1 MSGRAS
7 RRFASGRLVRAA
19 FGVGALFLLSTS
31 PSDHLFPPPAEA
43 AASPGGSPG
52 TTLSAEERG
61 IERLMLGRESLDAR
75 RWEEGERLFREA
87 SDDIP
92 LMADYAFFWI
102 GESAARREAWSAAAD
117 AFGRAVQ
124 ARPDGVLSADAR
136 FQTAESLERAGR
148 GRDAQEAYDS
158 FLNRHP
164 NHPHTAKALLS
175 SARIAAESGRF
186 AAAGERVKKIRVM
199 FPLSPEEREAAI
211 LARRLSASGIDPAL
225 GGPDRL
231 ARARRLFDQKR
242 YPAAAE
248 EFLSLLKDLPSETA
262 LRLAARS
269 QFARGRYSEA
279 ASLFDRWV
287 KRAST
292 PEVRAEGRW
301 WVMRAY
307 GRIDRLDKVD
317 LVLAAFADEEKDTV
331 WYGRALILRGKL
343 QLDEGNREEARSSF
357 RRAAEEFPEDEMIE
371 EALWYWGWAE
381 YEAGAMDAAR
391 SAWKKLTAEFPRSTL
406 AARAAYWTGRAA
418 ERRGDIDAARGDYRR
433 VVRMGP
439 SYYGFLAEE
448 RLKRRTAADAN
459 PAEWGRTTPARDVGS
474 GEDWANAQI
483 PERLRGTD
491 SIRRAQIL
499 LKLGLQGEARREL
512 ARANR
517 GCGGEVRCIVAV
529 NDLLIE
535 AGDFRS
541 AVLAFEGRSD
551 LGSLPE
557 PARRQFFPKAYWEDL
572 KRFADREEIDPYLV
586 LAVVREESRF
596 DPQAVS
602 RAGALGLMQIMP
614 QTGRR
619 IMRQRAEASGSL
631 RRPEKN
637 LDLGTWYLARLRK
650 RYAGDVVFSLASYN
664 AGPGAVD
671 RWARRFG
678 TVERDEFV
686 ERIPYR
692 ETREYVK
699 RVMTSYAWYQATYAD
714 GRPPGN
720 MFSATA
726 FKKGRD

>member
-1 MSGRAS
+1 MLFVGVPARAS
-7 RRFASGRLVRAA
+7 SSGADGVDVRGA
-19 FGVGALFLLSTS
+19 GTGALST
-31 PSDHLFPPPAEA
+31 
-43 AASPGGSPG
+43 
-52 TTLSAEERG
+52 EERG
-61 IERLMLGRESLDAR
+61 TARLLLGRQSLEAR
-75 RWEEGERLFREA
+75 RYEEAERLFREA
-87 SDDIP
+87 ADDLP

-102 GESAARREAWSAAAD
+102 GESAAKREAWPAAAD
-117 AFGRAVQ
+117 AFARAVQ
-124 ARPDGVLSADAR
+124 ARPDGILSADAR
-136 FQTAESLERAGR
+136 FQAAESLGRAGR
-148 GRDAQEAYDS
+148 ARDAREAYDA
-158 FLNRHP
+158 FLDRHP
-164 NHPHTAKALLS
+164 NHPHAARALLS
-175 SARIAAESGRF
+175 SARIAAESGQF
-186 AAAGERVKKIRVM
+186 AVAGARVRKIRVM
-199 FPLSPEEREAAI
+199 FPLSPEEGEAN
-211 LARRLSASGIDPAL
+211 LFARRLSASGIDPAL

-248 EFLSLLKDLPSETA
+248 EFLSLLKESPSDTV
-262 LRLAARS
+262 LRYAARA

-292 PEVRAEGRW
+292 PEARAEGRW
-301 WVMRAY
+301 WVMRAH
-307 GRIDRLDKVD
+307 GRIDRLDQVD
-317 LVLAAFADEEKDTV
+317 RVLAAFAGEEKETV

-343 QLDEGNREEARSSF
+343 RLDEGNREEAKSSF
-357 RRAAEEFPEDEMIE
+357 RRAAGEFPQDEMIE
-371 EALWYWGWAE
+371 EALWFWGWAE
-381 YEAGAMDAAR
+381 YEAGAMEDAR
-391 SAWKKLTAEFPRSTL
+391 RAWKKLTAEFPRSTL

-418 ERRGDIDAARGDYRR
+418 ERRGNIDTARGDYRR
-433 VVRMGP
+433 VVQMGP

-448 RLKRRTAADAN
+448 RLRRPAAG
-459 PAEWGRTTPARDVGS
+459 AERGRTVPARDAGP
-474 GEDWANAQI
+474 GEDWENASI
-483 PERLRGTD
+483 PERLRGAD

-517 GCGGEVRCIVAV
+517 GCGGEVRCVVAV

-541 AVLAFEGRSD
+541 AVLAFEGRND
-551 LGSLPE
+551 PGSLPE
-557 PARRQFFPKAYWEDL
+557 PARRQFFPKAYWAEL

-596 DPQAVS
+596 DPEAVS

-614 QTGRR
+614 KTGRQ
-619 IMRQRAEASGSL
+619 IMKQRREGGDPVL

-637 LDLGTWYLARLRK
+637 LDLGTWYLGRLRE
-650 RYAGDVVFSLASYN
+650 RYAGDVVLSLAGYN

-671 RWARRFG
+671 RWVRRFG

-699 RVMTSYAWYQATYAD
+699 RVLTSYAWYQATYED

-720 MFSATA
+720 MFSSTA
-726 FKKGRD
+726 FAPIRAR

>member
-1 MSGRAS
+1 MFVSDPGMNRPGS
-7 RRFASGRLVRAA
+7 SAA
-19 FGVGALFLLSTS
+19 ALFLASAMLLVGVPARASSSGADGVDVRGPGRGALST
-31 PSDHLFPPPAEA
+31 
-43 AASPGGSPG
+43 
-52 TTLSAEERG
+52 EERG
-61 IERLMLGRESLDAR
+61 TARLLLGRESLEGR
-75 RWEEGERLFREA
+75 RHEEAEKLFREA
-87 SDDIP
+87 AGDLP

-102 GESAARREAWSAAAD
+102 GESAAKREAWPAAAD
-117 AFGRAVQ
+117 AFTRAVQ
-124 ARPDGVLSADAR
+124 ARPDGILSADAR
-136 FQTAESLERAGR
+136 FQAAESLGRAGLAR
-148 GRDAQEAYDS
+148 EALGAYDA
-158 FLNRHP
+158 FLDRHP
-164 NHPHTAKALLS
+164 NHPHAARALLF
-175 SARIAAESGRF
+175 SARIAAESGHPVL
-186 AAAGERVKKIRVM
+186 AGERVRKIRAM
-199 FPLSPEEREAAI
+199 FPLSPEEGEANL
-211 LARRLSASGIDPAL
+211 LARRLSASGIDTVL

-231 ARARRLFDQKR
+231 VRARRLFDQKR

-248 EFLSLLKDLPSETA
+248 EFLSLLKESPSDTV
-262 LRLAARS
+262 LRYAARA

-292 PEVRAEGRW
+292 PEARAEGRW

-307 GRIDRLDKVD
+307 GRIDRLDQVD
-317 LVLAAFADEEKDTV
+317 RVLAAFADEEKETV
-331 WYGRALILRGKL
+331 WFGRALILRGKL
-343 QLDEGNREEARSSF
+343 RLDEGSREEAKSSF
-357 RRAAEEFPEDEMIE
+357 RRAAGEFPQDEMIE
-371 EALWYWGWAE
+371 EALWFWGWAE
-381 YEAGAMDAAR
+381 YEAGAMDDAR
-391 SAWKKLTAEFPRSTL
+391 RAWKKLTAEFPRSAL

-418 ERRGDIDAARGDYRR
+418 ERRGNIDTARADYRR

-448 RLKRRTAADAN
+448 RLRRRTAADATL
-459 PAEWGRTTPARDVGS
+459 AERGRTVPARDAGS
-474 GEDWANAQI
+474 GEDWANVPI
-483 PERLRGTD
+483 PERLRGAD

-517 GCGGEVRCIVAV
+517 GCGGEVRCVVAV

-551 LGSLPE
+551 PGSLPG
-557 PARRQFFPKAYWEDL
+557 PARRQFFPKAYWAEL

-596 DPQAVS
+596 DPEAVS

-614 QTGRR
+614 KTGRQ
-619 IMRQRAEASGSL
+619 IMKQRREGGDPVL

-637 LDLGTWYLARLRK
+637 LDLGTWYLGRLREK
-650 RYAGDVVFSLASYN
+650 YAGDVVLSLAGYN

-671 RWARRFG
+671 RWVRRFG

-699 RVMTSYAWYQATYAD
+699 RVLTSYAWYQATYAD

-726 FKKGRD
+726 FAPIRAR